1 LIDEFRHRISELN
14 ISKDSKILLALSG
27 GVDSVVLFNLLIK
40 TKIKFSVA
48 HCNFCLRGS
57 SSDLDEEFAKNLCD
71 IRNIKFYSKKFNTEN
86 YAKIKK
92 ISIQMSAR
100 DLRYSWFDELR
111 IKYNYDYVMT
121 AHHKNDSIET
131 FLIKLVRGSGIF
143 GLTGISNSQ
152 YIVRPLIYFEKEQ
165 LLNYAKKNKIK
176 FREDLSNNDSK
187 YVRNK
192 IRNEIIPILKEIN
205 PSVVQSIGNTIE
217 RARKTSFIYSD
228 YLKQKKSELIR
239 KSDDVHII
247 EIDDLIKLKHYELIL
262 FEIISDFGFNDL
274 KSVSRSLRSP
284 SGREFFN
291 ENYYMVKDRSQLI
304 ISKKINKFLLY
315 VSLETRSLFEKKIKF
330 KIIDSKKMDSLIFNK
345 NKKYL
350 LLDFEKLEFP
360 LTLRSW
366 KKGDIFIPS
375 GMKGKKKVSDYFI
388 DNKFSLIEKKK
399 AKLLV
404 SGKNIIGIVGHRAD
418 DRYKLVQLTK
428 KAYIVESHFEL

>member
-1 LIDEFRHRISELN
+1 MIEVFRHKINELK
-14 ISKDSKILLALSG
+14 IGKDSKVLLALSG
-27 GVDSVVLFNLLIK
+27 GVDSVVLFNLLVE

-48 HCNFCLRGS
+48 HCNFCLRGA
-57 SSDLDEEFAKNLCD
+57 SSDLDEEFVKSLCD
-71 IRNIKFYSKKFNTEN
+71 LRNIKFYSKKINTEK
-86 YAKIKK
+86 YSKTKK

-111 IKYNYDYVMT
+111 IKYNYDYIMT

-131 FLIKLVRGSGIF
+131 FLIKLIRGSGIF
-143 GLTGISNSQ
+143 GLTGISNSKN
-152 YIVRPLIYFEKEQ
+152 IIRPLIDFEKEK
-165 LLNYAKKNKIK
+165 LLKYAKKNKIK
-176 FREDLSNNDSK
+176 FREDLSNSDSK
-187 YVRNK
+187 YIRNK
-192 IRNEIIPILKEIN
+192 IRNEIIPIMKEIN
-205 PSVVQSIGNTIE
+205 PSVVQSIGSTIE
-217 RARKTSFIYSD
+217 RAKKTSFIYSEFI
-228 YLKQKKSELIR
+228 KQKKSELVR
-239 KSDDVHII
+239 KFDDVHVI

-262 FEIISDFGFNDL
+262 FDIISEFGFNDL
-274 KSVSRSLRSP
+274 HSVLRSLTSR

-304 ISKKINKFLLY
+304 ISKKINKLLVY
-315 VSLETRSLFEKKIKF
+315 VTLETRFLFEKKVKF
-330 KIIDSKKMDSLIFNK
+330 KIFDAKKMDSFSFNK

-366 KKGDIFIPS
+366 KNGDVFIPS

-388 DNKFSLIEKKK
+388 DNKLSLIEKKK